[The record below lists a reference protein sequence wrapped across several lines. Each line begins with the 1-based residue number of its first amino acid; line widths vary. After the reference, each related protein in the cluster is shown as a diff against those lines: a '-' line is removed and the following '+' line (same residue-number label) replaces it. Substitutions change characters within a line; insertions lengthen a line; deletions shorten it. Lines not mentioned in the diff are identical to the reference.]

1 MKHLYIPIVF
11 FLNRIISIHA
21 KNIIKIT
28 NSQLHVASSEIATN
42 KTNCPPSFENF
53 NCMSATQGAVLVGIV
68 LAFVIG
74 ILLVIIIS
82 WKTYNKSKLLIK
94 LNLPVTLKNIL
105 DSDIKKDNYKKNIQL
120 QLSKPPQTKVQTE
133 QYVLP
138 ASLQKKQF
146 KDSEYQRNIYN
157 QSEPERNIY
166 KQPELER
173 NIYKQPE
180 LERNIYKQ
188 PEPERNI
195 YKQPELEQ
203 NQFKQSEISKREKIN
218 RQVNTNNSD
227 EIRIDMTS
235 IENIDKKNIPQKSS
249 SNTRSK
255 SAPRKS
261 NDDNDYYQ
269 QQNLNKYL
277 QQQQNSLQ
285 QTLTNTDSIE
295 SRYQASDEIVGGRT
309 VTRKKSMVLESFD
322 NISANRNSQ
331 YQPSQKVSRVE
342 MSNLHASRRGSI
354 KNNNSDFIN
363 KKPIPRK

>member
-1 MKHLYIPIVF
+1 MKHLYITIAIF
-11 FLNRIISIHA
+11 FNRIISIHA

-28 NSQLHVASSEIATN
+28 NSKLHVASSEVASN

-53 NCMSATQGAVLVGIV
+53 NCMSATQGAVLFGIV

-74 ILLVIIIS
+74 IFLVLIIS

-105 DSDIKKDNYKKNIQL
+105 DLDIKKENYKKNIQL
-120 QLSKPPQTKVQTE
+120 QLSKPPQTKVQT
-133 QYVLP
+133 QHYVLP
-138 ASLQKKQF
+138 ASLLK
-146 KDSEYQRNIYN
+146 NIYK
-157 QSEPERNIY
+157 QSEPE
-166 KQPELER
+166 
-173 NIYKQPE
+173 
-180 LERNIYKQ
+180 
-188 PEPERNI
+188 
-195 YKQPELEQ
+195 Q
-203 NQFKQSEISKREKIN
+203 NQLKQSEISKREKIN
-218 RQVNTNNSD
+218 RQLNTNNSD

-235 IENIDKKNIPQKSS
+235 LENIDKKNISQKSS

-261 NDDNDYYQ
+261 NQDDNDYYQ

-277 QQQQNSLQ
+277 QQQNSLS
-285 QTLTNTDSIE
+285 LTFSNTDSIE

-342 MSNLHASRRGSI
+342 MSNLHAGRRGSI
-354 KNNNSDFIN
+354 KTNNSDFIN

>member
-28 NSQLHVASSEIATN
+28 NSQLHVASSEITSN

-146 KDSEYQRNIYN
+146 KDSEFQKNIYKQPESETN
-157 QSEPERNIY
+157 IYKQSEPERNIY
-166 KQPELER
+166 KQS
-173 NIYKQPE
+173 
-180 LERNIYKQ
+180 
-188 PEPERNI
+188 EPERNI
-195 YKQPELEQ
+195 YKQSELEQ
-203 NQFKQSEISKREKIN
+203 NHLKQSEISKREKIN
-218 RQVNTNNSD
+218 RKLNTNNSD

-235 IENIDKKNIPQKSS
+235 LENIDKKYIPQKSS
-249 SNTRSK
+249 SNARSK

-261 NDDNDYYQ
+261 DDDYDYYQ
-269 QQNLNKYL
+269 QQNLNQYL